1 MRVPRR
7 KICTIGGLFLGH
19 FCILK
24 IVCLSRGTQCVPAS
38 KDQVNTGNDTRTG
51 VFEDHKELDE
61 GLEGHKGNGDELKE
75 LEAPAAMLVTLK
87 AMATTWR
94 ALMTVAAHSD
104 SLESQSA
111 IPRTSGMVVMT
122 LRVSKTEGAYSESPK
137 DWGAMLKA

>member
-38 KDQVNTGNDTRTG
+38 KEQVNTGNDTRTG
-51 VFEDHKELDE
+51 IFEDHKELDE
-61 GLEGHKGNGDELKE
+61 GLEGHKE

-87 AMATTWR
+87 AMAKSWK

-104 SLESQSA
+104 SLETQSA
-111 IPRTSGMVVMT
+111 MPRSSKMVVMT
-122 LRVSKTEGAYSESPK
+122 WRVSKSLAHP
-137 DWGAMLKA
+137 